1 MGSGSMCR
9 RFLPYMSG
17 KCLYVLAEKME
28 IKKTVDQ
35 RKISPRCAA
44 EETAAKAG
52 MCGMGIINSICRLK
66 MIYGDD
72 FNFSIFINE
81 TGGTTVRLEG
91 PFQETGCA
99 DME

>member
-1 MGSGSMCR
+1 
-9 RFLPYMSG
+9 
-17 KCLYVLAEKME
+17 
-28 IKKTVDQ
+28 
-35 RKISPRCAA
+35 
-44 EETAAKAG
+44 
-52 MCGMGIINSICRLK
+52 

-91 PFQETGCA
+91 PFQKTGCA

>member
-1 MGSGSMCR
+1 
-9 RFLPYMSG
+9 
-17 KCLYVLAEKME
+17 
-28 IKKTVDQ
+28 
-35 RKISPRCAA
+35 
-44 EETAAKAG
+44 
-52 MCGMGIINSICRLK
+52 

>member
-1 MGSGSMCR
+1 MCIRDRKNFSPVRSGR
-9 RFLPYMSG
+9 DGGEGGNVRNGDF
-17 KCLYVLAEKME
+17 
-28 IKKTVDQ
+28 
-35 RKISPRCAA
+35 
-44 EETAAKAG
+44 
-52 MCGMGIINSICRLK
+52 NSICRLK

-91 PFQETGCA
+91 PFQKTGCA

>member
-1 MGSGSMCR
+1 
-9 RFLPYMSG
+9 
-17 KCLYVLAEKME
+17 
-28 IKKTVDQ
+28 
-35 RKISPRCAA
+35 
-44 EETAAKAG
+44 

-91 PFQETGCA
+91 PFQKTDGGYGMICWPSNRRIIMKLDFNQEMVYPTPEPEEWNQPRTYEIVNCR
-99 DME
+99 MIII